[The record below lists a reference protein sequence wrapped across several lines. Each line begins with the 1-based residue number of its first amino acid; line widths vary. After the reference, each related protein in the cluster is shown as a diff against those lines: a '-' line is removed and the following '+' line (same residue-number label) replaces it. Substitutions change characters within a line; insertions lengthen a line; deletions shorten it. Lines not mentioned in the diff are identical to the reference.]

1 MTLVELKKSI
11 HEKID
16 NLDDPD
22 YLDMLNTMLFAKDE
36 VFVIPEHMRKGIRQV
51 TKDIKNGDVYTMADF
66 EKKYG
71 ISHLTELF

>member
-11 HEKID
+11 HDKID

-22 YLDMLNTMLFAKDE
+22 YLDMLNTMIYAKDK
-36 VFVIPEHMRKGIRQV
+36 VFVIPGLMKEGIRQG
-51 TKDIKNGDVYTMADF
+51 TEDIKKGDFYTMEDF

-71 ISHLTELF
+71 EWLKE

>member
-22 YLDMLNTMLFAKDE
+22 YLDILNTMTYYKDKVFA
-36 VFVIPEHMRKGIRQV
+36 IPEHMKEGIKQGAEE
-51 TKDIKNGDVYTMADF
+51 IKNGDVYTMEDF
-66 EKKYG
+66 KTIITKN
-71 ISHLTELF
+71 